1 MPKTAGELA
10 HYLKGEL
17 VGDPSVVIRSV
28 ASLESA
34 SEGDL
39 IYADSDRALPQALAS
54 PASVIIVGSEVFVRG
69 KTFIRVPQP
78 KLAFARTLAWL
89 LPEPPV
95 VAGRHPSAVIHPTAA
110 LGENVAV
117 GPGVVIE
124 EHARIGRNC
133 QIGAGSYIGPSVE
146 IGDDTVLFPRV
157 TVYRHVR
164 IGARV
169 RLHGGVVIG
178 SDGFGYVPTEA
189 GWEKFPQRGAVVIED
204 DVEIGAN
211 TTIDRGAL
219 DETWIGAGSKL
230 DNLVHVGH
238 NVRIG
243 RHCIVEAQTGIS
255 GSCTIGDR
263 VILGGQVGLGDHVR
277 VEDGAILAG
286 QCGVPS
292 YKVIRRGQIVWGTP
306 ARPLEDFKRTYPYV
320 ARLPQL
326 AERLAALERKL
337 GSK

>member
-1 MPKTAGELA
+1 MPKSAGELA
-10 HYLKGEL
+10 LYLKGEL

-39 IYADSDRALPQALAS
+39 VYADSEKLLPQALAS
-54 PASVIIVGSEVFVRG
+54 PASVVLVGTEFFVRG
-69 KTFIRVPQP
+69 KTFIRVPRP
-78 KLAFARTLAWL
+78 RLAFARALAWL

-95 VAGRHPSAVIHPTAA
+95 VTDRHPSAVIHPSAT
-110 LGENVAV
+110 LGESVAV
-117 GPGVVIE
+117 GAGVVIE
-124 EHARIGRNC
+124 EHARIGSGC
-133 QIGAGSYIGPSVE
+133 QIGAGCYIGANVE

-157 TVYRHVR
+157 TLYRRVR

-169 RLHGGVVIG
+169 RIHSGAVIG

-189 GWEKFPQRGAVVIED
+189 GWEKFPQRGGVLVED

-219 DETWIGAGSKL
+219 DETWIGAGTKL

-243 RHCIVEAQTGIS
+243 PHCIVEAQTGIS
-255 GSCTIGDR
+255 GSCVIGDR

-277 VEDGAILAG
+277 VEDGAVLAG

-292 YKVIRRGQIVWGTP
+292 YKIIRRGQTVWGTP
-306 ARPLEDFKRTYPYV
+306 ARPLEDFKRSYPYV

-326 AERLAALERKL
+326 AERLAALERKV
-337 GSK
+337 GTK

>member
-1 MPKTAGELA
+1 MPFFDRLRAIAGQA
-10 HYLKGEL
+10 A
-17 VGDPSVVIRSV
+17 DTTRRQSRR
-28 ASLESA
+28 ARLEIECKRIES
-34 SEGDL
+34 
-39 IYADSDRALPQALAS
+39 
-54 PASVIIVGSEVFVRG
+54 
-69 KTFIRVPQP
+69 RVN
-78 KLAFARTLAWL
+78 K
-89 LPEPPV
+89 
-95 VAGRHPSAVIHPTAA
+95 
-110 LGENVAV
+110 
-117 GPGVVIE
+117 

-133 QIGAGSYIGPSVE
+133 QIGAGSYLGAGVE
-146 IGDDTVLFPRV
+146 IGDDAILFPRV
-157 TVYRHVR
+157 TLYRHVR

-169 RLHGGVVIG
+169 RLHSGAVLG

-189 GWEKFPQRGAVVIED
+189 GWEKFPQRGGVVIED

-219 DETWIGAGSKL
+219 DETWIGAGTKL

-243 RHCIVEAQTGIS
+243 RHCIIEAQAGIS
-255 GSCTIGDR
+255 GSCVIGDR

-292 YKVIRRGQIVWGTP
+292 YKIIRRGQTVWGTP
-306 ARPLEDFKRTYPYV
+306 ARPLEDFKRNYPYL

-326 AERLAALERKL
+326 AERLAALERKV
-337 GSK
+337 GTK

>member
-1 MPKTAGELA
+1 MAKSAGELA
-10 HYLKGEL
+10 LYLKGEL

-28 ASLESA
+28 ASLEGA

-39 IYADSDRALPQALAS
+39 VYADSEKLLPLALAS
-54 PASVIIVGSEVFVRG
+54 PASVVIVGTEVFVRG
-69 KTFIRVPQP
+69 KTFIRVAQP
-78 KLAFARTLAWL
+78 RLAFARALAWL
-89 LPEPPV
+89 LPEPPLV
-95 VAGRHPSAVIHPTAA
+95 TGRHPSAVIHPTAT

-124 EHARIGRNC
+124 EHARVGRNC
-133 QIGAGSYIGPSVE
+133 QIGAGCYIGANVE

-157 TVYRHVR
+157 TLYRRVR

-169 RLHGGVVIG
+169 RLHSGAVLG

-189 GWEKFPQRGAVVIED
+189 GWEKFPQRGGVVIED

-219 DETWIGAGSKL
+219 DETWIGAGTKL

-243 RHCIVEAQTGIS
+243 RHCIIEAQAGIS
-255 GSCTIGDR
+255 GSCVIGDR

-292 YKVIRRGQIVWGTP
+292 YKIIRRGQTVWGTP
-306 ARPLEDFKRTYPYV
+306 ARPLEDFKRNYPYL

-326 AERLAALERKL
+326 AERLAALERKV
-337 GSK
+337 GTK

>member
-1 MPKTAGELA
+1 MAKSAGELA
-10 HYLKGEL
+10 LYLKGEL

-39 IYADSDRALPQALAS
+39 IYAESDKILAQALAS
-54 PASVIIVGSEVFVRG
+54 PASVVIVGTEVFMRG

-78 KLAFARTLAWL
+78 RLAFARAVAWL

-95 VAGRHPSAVIHPTAA
+95 VTGRHPSAVIHPSAG

-117 GPGVVIE
+117 GAGVVVE
-124 EHARIGRNC
+124 EHARIGPGC
-133 QIGAGSYIGPSVE
+133 QLGAGSYVGAHVE
-146 IGDDTVLFPRV
+146 IGDAAVLFPRV
-157 TVYRHVR
+157 TVYRRVR

-169 RLHGGVVIG
+169 RIHSGAVVG

-189 GWEKFPQRGAVVIED
+189 GWEKFPQRGGVVIED

-211 TTIDRGAL
+211 CTIDRGAL
-219 DETWIGAGSKL
+219 DETWIGAGTKL

-238 NVRIG
+238 NVHIG
-243 RHCIVEAQTGIS
+243 RNCVIAAQTGVS
-255 GSCTIGDR
+255 GSCIIGDH
-263 VILGGQVGLGDHVR
+263 VTCGGQVGLGDHVR

-292 YKVIRRGQIVWGTP
+292 NKTIRRGQTVWGTP
-306 ARPLEDFKRTYPYV
+306 ARPLDDFKKSYPYV

-326 AERLAALERKL
+326 AKRLAALERKL
-337 GSK
+337 GHK

>member
-10 HYLKGEL
+10 LYLKGEL
-17 VGDPSVVIRSV
+17 VGDPSVVIRGV

-39 IYADSDRALPQALAS
+39 IYAESEKVLPRALAS
-54 PASVIIVGSEVFVRG
+54 PASVVIVGTEVFVRG

-78 KLAFARTLAWL
+78 RLAFARTLAWL
-89 LPEPPV
+89 APEPPV
-95 VAGRHPSAVIHPTAA
+95 VTGHHASAIVHSTAT
-110 LGENVAV
+110 LGEKVAV
-117 GPGVVIE
+117 GPGTVIE
-124 EHARIGRNC
+124 EHARIGAGC
-133 QIGAGSYIGPSVE
+133 QIGAGCTIGASVE
-146 IGDDTVLFPRV
+146 VGDDTILFPRV
-157 TVYRHVR
+157 TLYRHVR

-169 RLHGGVVIG
+169 RIHSGAVIG
-178 SDGFGYVPTEA
+178 SDGFGYVPTES
-189 GWEKFPQRGAVVIED
+189 GWEKFPQRGGVVIED

-219 DETWIGAGSKL
+219 DETWIGAGTKL

-238 NVRIG
+238 NVRLG

-255 GSCTIGDR
+255 GSCAIGDR

-292 YKVIRRGQIVWGTP
+292 YKVIRRGQTVWGTP
-306 ARPLEDFKRTYPYV
+306 ARPLEDFKKSYPYV

-326 AERLAALERKL
+326 AERVAALERKL

>member
-10 HYLKGEL
+10 LYLKGEL

-39 IYADSDRALPQALAS
+39 IYADSDKLLPQALAS
-54 PASVIIVGSEVFVRG
+54 PASVVIVGTEVFVRG

-78 KLAFARTLAWL
+78 RLAFARALAWL
-89 LPEPPV
+89 VPEPPV
-95 VAGRHPSAVIHPTAA
+95 VTGHHASAVIHPTAT

-133 QIGAGSYIGPSVE
+133 QIGAGSYVGASVE
-146 IGDDTVLFPRV
+146 LGDDTVLFPHA

-169 RLHGGVVIG
+169 RIHSGAVVG

-219 DETWIGAGSKL
+219 DETWIGAGTKL

-243 RHCIVEAQTGIS
+243 RHCVIAAQTGVS
-255 GSCTIGDR
+255 GSVVIGDG
-263 VILGGQVGLGDHVR
+263 VVSGGQVGIADHVR
-277 VEDGAILAG
+277 IEDRAVLGA
-286 QCGVPS
+286 QCGIPS
-292 YKVIRRGQIVWGTP
+292 YKTIRRGQTVWGTP
-306 ARPLEDFKRTYPYV
+306 ARPLDDFKKSYPYV
-320 ARLPQL
+320 ARLPQM
-326 AERLAALERKL
+326 AERLAALERKV
-337 GSK
+337 GNK

>member
-10 HYLKGEL
+10 LYLKGEL

-28 ASLESA
+28 ASLDSA

-39 IYADSDRALPQALAS
+39 VYADSEKTLPQALAS
-54 PASVIIVGSEVFVRG
+54 PASVVIVGTEVFVRG
-69 KTFIRVPQP
+69 KTFIRVSQP
-78 KLAFARTLAWL
+78 RLAFARTLAWL
-89 LPEPPV
+89 APEPPV
-95 VAGRHPSAVIHPTAA
+95 VAGRHPSAVIHPTAT

-133 QIGAGSYIGPSVE
+133 QIGAGCYVGASVE
-146 IGDDTVLFPRV
+146 IGEGAVLFPRV
-157 TVYRHVR
+157 AVYRHAR

-169 RLHGGVVIG
+169 RIHSGAVIG
-178 SDGFGYVPTEA
+178 SDGFGYVPTEG
-189 GWEKFPQRGAVVIED
+189 GWEKFPQRGVVVIED
-204 DVEIGAN
+204 DVEVGAN

-219 DETWIGAGSKL
+219 DETWIGAGTKL

-292 YKVIRRGQIVWGTP
+292 YKVIRRGQTVWGTP

-337 GSK
+337 GNK